1 MRYFEKVFD
10 GQVLKWCVNGAE
22 LGGGKPTLLCLVSN
36 ETEAES
42 CLSKLELHCGEA
54 QVTALILPG
63 GILPETAVQSL
74 VFEWQTTGIIDK
86 CKLSLTASQ
95 SCADAAWRLIS
106 HFSHFFSAAAI
117 LGGHAD
123 PYEVRAAKFM
133 PLKVYTFAGEGNVL
147 ADGKVLAD
155 AEKLV
160 MSLRVTGSETV
171 ERTEIN
177 PENAW
182 ENVFADGG
190 IVRWLLKQDRRTQL
204 EVTWIKP
211 SFWRIDDY
219 FTATCYL
226 IEGRDKALL
235 IDTGMGEGDLLD
247 TVKKLTR
254 LPVEVAITHPHRD
267 HMFRIDRFEK
277 VYLHKNDVEKIREDE
292 NCFAAALSDG
302 GKYPQLV
309 PVDEGSVIDLGGGVT
324 VDVLN
329 LGGHTENSVV
339 FACAHYKALF
349 TGDAIGSGYI
359 VLMICPEKDMY
370 KVLESYKKNLECFR
384 RVRRRCAIMRGLAGI
399 PFRKTAATSSTSRIT
414 LRAGRF
420 TITRCGS
427 RLCRIW

>member
-211 SFWRIDDY
+211 GF
-219 FTATCYL
+219 
-226 IEGRDKALL
+226 
-235 IDTGMGEGDLLD
+235 
-247 TVKKLTR
+247 
-254 LPVEVAITHPHRD
+254 
-267 HMFRIDRFEK
+267 
-277 VYLHKNDVEKIREDE
+277 
-292 NCFAAALSDG
+292 G
-302 GKYPQLV
+302 G
-309 PVDEGSVIDLGGGVT
+309 
-324 VDVLN
+324 
-329 LGGHTENSVV
+329 
-339 FACAHYKALF
+339 
-349 TGDAIGSGYI
+349 
-359 VLMICPEKDMY
+359 
-370 KVLESYKKNLECFR
+370 
-384 RVRRRCAIMRGLAGI
+384 
-399 PFRKTAATSSTSRIT
+399 
-414 LRAGRF
+414 
-420 TITRCGS
+420 
-427 RLCRIW
+427 

>member
-42 CLSKLELHCGEA
+42 CLSKLEPHCGEA

-106 HFSHFFSAAAI
+106 HLSHFFSAAAI

-133 PLKVYTFAGEGNVL
+133 PLKVYTFAGEDNVL

-182 ENVFADGG
+182 ENVFADGE

-211 SFWRIDDY
+211 GFWRIDDY

-309 PVDEGSVIDLGGGVT
+309 PIDEGGVIDLGGGERLFERVARLVSHEWNRT
-324 VDVLN
+324 GE
-329 LGGHTENSVV
+329 LGLVVGATYPDELAAVRRIAPDIPLLVPGIGAQGGDINAAVKAGMDTEGAGMVINSGR
-339 FACAHYKALF
+339 AILYASSGADWREAARRSAIA
-349 TGDAIGSGYI
+349 TRDAINSARE
-359 VLMICPEKDMY
+359 L
-370 KVLESYKKNLECFR
+370 
-384 RVRRRCAIMRGLAGI
+384 
-399 PFRKTAATSSTSRIT
+399 
-414 LRAGRF
+414 
-420 TITRCGS
+420 
-427 RLCRIW
+427 

>member
-1 MRYFEKVFD
+1 M
-10 GQVLKWCVNGAE
+10 
-22 LGGGKPTLLCLVSN
+22 
-36 ETEAES
+36 
-42 CLSKLELHCGEA
+42 
-54 QVTALILPG
+54 
-63 GILPETAVQSL
+63 
-74 VFEWQTTGIIDK
+74 
-86 CKLSLTASQ
+86 
-95 SCADAAWRLIS
+95 
-106 HFSHFFSAAAI
+106 SHFFSAAAI

-133 PLKVYTFAGEGNVL
+133 PLQVYTFEGEGNVL

-182 ENVFADGG
+182 ENVFADGE

-211 SFWRIDDY
+211 GFWRIDDY

-254 LPVEVAITHPHRD
+254 LPVEVAITHPHLD

-302 GKYPQLV
+302 GKYPHLV
-309 PVDEGSVIDLGGGVT
+309 PIDEGSVIDLGGGVT

-329 LGGHTENSVV
+329 LGGHTENSVM

-370 KVLESYKKNLECFR
+370 KVLESYKKNLECFLPR
-384 RVRRRCAIMRGLAGI
+384 AEALRDYAWFGGHSIQENGCDEQHQQDYLAGRSVYYNPLRLEI
-399 PFRKTAATSSTSRIT
+399 VQDMVVLCEKLITGEISKADVMSTDEHYCNYGSAGMYFRYI
-414 LRAGRF
+414 
-420 TITRCGS
+420 
-427 RLCRIW
+427 

>member
-42 CLSKLELHCGEA
+42 CLSKLEPHCGEA

-106 HFSHFFSAAAI
+106 HLSHCFSAAAI

-133 PLKVYTFAGEGNVL
+133 PLKVYTFAGESNVL

-182 ENVFADGG
+182 ENVFADGE
-190 IVRWLLKQDRRTQL
+190 IVRWLLKQDRRT
-204 EVTWIKP
+204 
-211 SFWRIDDY
+211 
-219 FTATCYL
+219 
-226 IEGRDKALL
+226 
-235 IDTGMGEGDLLD
+235 LLD

-302 GKYPQLV
+302 GKYPHLV
-309 PVDEGSVIDLGGGVT
+309 PIDEGSVIDLGGGVT

-370 KVLESYKKNLECFR
+370 KVLESYKKNLECFLPR
-384 RVRRRCAIMRGLAGI
+384 AEALRDYAWFGGHSIQENGCDEQHQQDYLAGRSVYYNPLRLEI
-399 PFRKTAATSSTSRIT
+399 VQDMVVLCEKLITGEISKADVMSTDEHYCNYGS
-414 LRAGRF
+414 AGMYFRF
-420 TITRCGS
+420 T
-427 RLCRIW
+427 

>member
-42 CLSKLELHCGEA
+42 CLSKLEPHCGEA

-106 HFSHFFSAAAI
+106 HLSHCFSAAAI

-133 PLKVYTFAGEGNVL
+133 PLKVYTFADEGNVL

-182 ENVFADGG
+182 ENVFADGE

-211 SFWRIDDY
+211 GFWRIDDY

-292 NCFAAALSDG
+292 NCF
-302 GKYPQLV
+302 P
-309 PVDEGSVIDLGGGVT
+309 
-324 VDVLN
+324 
-329 LGGHTENSVV
+329 
-339 FACAHYKALF
+339 
-349 TGDAIGSGYI
+349 
-359 VLMICPEKDMY
+359 
-370 KVLESYKKNLECFR
+370 
-384 RVRRRCAIMRGLAGI
+384 
-399 PFRKTAATSSTSRIT
+399 TAANTRSLYLLT
-414 LRAGRF
+414 RAA
-420 TITRCGS
+420 
-427 RLCRIW
+427 

>member
-1 MRYFEKVFD
+1 M
-10 GQVLKWCVNGAE
+10 
-22 LGGGKPTLLCLVSN
+22 
-36 ETEAES
+36 
-42 CLSKLELHCGEA
+42 
-54 QVTALILPG
+54 
-63 GILPETAVQSL
+63 
-74 VFEWQTTGIIDK
+74 
-86 CKLSLTASQ
+86 
-95 SCADAAWRLIS
+95 
-106 HFSHFFSAAAI
+106 
-117 LGGHAD
+117 
-123 PYEVRAAKFM
+123 
-133 PLKVYTFAGEGNVL
+133 L

-182 ENVFADGG
+182 ENVFADGE

-211 SFWRIDDY
+211 GFWRIDDY

-302 GKYPQLV
+302 AKYPHLV
-309 PVDEGSVIDLGGGVT
+309 PIDEGSVIDLGGGVT

-370 KVLESYKKNLECFR
+370 KVLESYKKNLECFLPHAEALR
-384 RVRRRCAIMRGLAGI
+384 DYAWFGGHSIQENGCDEQHQQDYLAGRSVYYNPLRLEI
-399 PFRKTAATSSTSRIT
+399 VQDMVVLCEKLITGEISKADVMSTDEHYCNYGSAGMYFRFI
-414 LRAGRF
+414 
-420 TITRCGS
+420 
-427 RLCRIW
+427 

>member
-1 MRYFEKVFD
+1 M
-10 GQVLKWCVNGAE
+10 
-22 LGGGKPTLLCLVSN
+22 
-36 ETEAES
+36 
-42 CLSKLELHCGEA
+42 
-54 QVTALILPG
+54 
-63 GILPETAVQSL
+63 
-74 VFEWQTTGIIDK
+74 
-86 CKLSLTASQ
+86 SLTASQ

-106 HFSHFFSAAAI
+106 HLSHCFSAAAI

-182 ENVFADGG
+182 KNVFADGE

-211 SFWRIDDY
+211 GFWRIDDY

-309 PVDEGSVIDLGGGVT
+309 PIDEGSVIDLGGGVT

-370 KVLESYKKNLECFR
+370 KVLESYKKNLECFLPR
-384 RVRRRCAIMRGLAGI
+384 AEALRDYAWFGGHSIQENGCDEQHQQDYLAGRSVYYNPLRLEI
-399 PFRKTAATSSTSRIT
+399 VQDMVVLCEKLITGEISKADVMSTDEHYCNYGSAGMYFRFI
-414 LRAGRF
+414 
-420 TITRCGS
+420 
-427 RLCRIW
+427 

>member
-1 MRYFEKVFD
+1 MHYFEKVFD

-42 CLSKLELHCGEA
+42 CLSKLEPHCGEA

-95 SCADAAWRLIS
+95 SCADAAWQLIS
-106 HFSHFFSAAAI
+106 HLSHCFSAAAI

-182 ENVFADGG
+182 ENVFADGE

-211 SFWRIDDY
+211 GFWRIDDY

-309 PVDEGSVIDLGGGVT
+309 PIDEGSVIDLGGGERLFERVARLVSHEWNRT
-324 VDVLN
+324 GE
-329 LGGHTENSVV
+329 LGLVVGATYPDELAAVRRIAPDIPLLVPGIGAQGGDINAAVKAGMDTEGAGMVINSGR
-339 FACAHYKALF
+339 AILYASSGADWREAARRSAIA
-349 TGDAIGSGYI
+349 TRDAINSARE
-359 VLMICPEKDMY
+359 L
-370 KVLESYKKNLECFR
+370 
-384 RVRRRCAIMRGLAGI
+384 
-399 PFRKTAATSSTSRIT
+399 
-414 LRAGRF
+414 
-420 TITRCGS
+420 
-427 RLCRIW
+427 

>member
-1 MRYFEKVFD
+1 MGKYRLRTGKLFD
-10 GQVLKWCVNGAE
+10 
-22 LGGGKPTLLCLVSN
+22 
-36 ETEAES
+36 
-42 CLSKLELHCGEA
+42 
-54 QVTALILPG
+54 
-63 GILPETAVQSL
+63 
-74 VFEWQTTGIIDK
+74 
-86 CKLSLTASQ
+86 
-95 SCADAAWRLIS
+95 
-106 HFSHFFSAAAI
+106 
-117 LGGHAD
+117 
-123 PYEVRAAKFM
+123 
-133 PLKVYTFAGEGNVL
+133 
-147 ADGKVLAD
+147 
-155 AEKLV
+155 
-160 MSLRVTGSETV
+160 
-171 ERTEIN
+171 
-177 PENAW
+177 
-182 ENVFADGG
+182 
-190 IVRWLLKQDRRTQL
+190 WLLKQDRRTQL

-211 SFWRIDDY
+211 GFWRIDDY

-309 PVDEGSVIDLGGGVT
+309 PIDEGSVIDLGGGVT

-370 KVLESYKKNLECFR
+370 KVFGELQKE
-384 RVRRRCAIMRGLAGI
+384 
-399 PFRKTAATSSTSRIT
+399 P
-414 LRAGRF
+414 
-420 TITRCGS
+420 
-427 RLCRIW
+427 